1 MILDMFSLKGK
12 VAIVTGSDT
21 GLGQG
26 ISKAFVEAGAKVL
39 GVSRSAS
46 KATQEMLGEE
56 NFSYVTA
63 DLSSLDPIETI
74 INTAVEKYG
83 RLDILVNNAGITKDN
98 LIIGMKE
105 EDFDA
110 VINTNLKGTFNTVR
124 HFSKYMLKNRWG
136 RIINIASISGVM
148 GNAGQANYSA
158 SKAGVIGLTRSVA
171 KELARKGITV
181 NAVAPGYVDTQMTE
195 ALSDKAREGIMAQ
208 IPAGRGGSVEDI
220 ANTVAFLASDKAEYI
235 TGQVIEVNGGMH

>member
-1 MILDMFSLKGK
+1 MEKR
-12 VAIVTGSDT
+12 VALVTGAGRGIGRQCAIELAREGCYVIVNYAHSDEAAKECVELIKKE
-21 GLGQG
+21 GGDAECLKFDVADFKEVEDCAADIIKRLGH
-26 ISKAFVEAGAKVL
+26 
-39 GVSRSAS
+39 
-46 KATQEMLGEE
+46 M
-56 NFSYVTA
+56 
-63 DLSSLDPIETI
+63 
-74 INTAVEKYG
+74 
-83 RLDILVNNAGITKDN
+83 DILVNNAGITKDN